1 MEQRRSVRIV
11 IADDH
16 PIFREGLKG
25 LLHDGSGYQVVGE
38 AADGKEA
45 LRLVH
50 ELTPDLLLLDLS
62 MPVLSGLDVLR
73 KLRSDSEAPASR
85 AVVLTAGIDK
95 TAVVTAMQLG
105 ASGVLL
111 KDTAT
116 AALFDCLRCVMEG
129 QYWLER
135 EDVAAVVQTMR
146 NLTEEA
152 AAQAKKINRFGL
164 TRRELEIVAGVVSG
178 ESNKEIA
185 RRLAVR
191 EDTIKHHLSNVFDKV
206 GVFSRLELAVFAIHH
221 GLVSDDEVNSP
232 ARSSAA

>member
-1 MEQRRSVRIV
+1 MEQPRSVRIV

-16 PIFREGLKG
+16 PIFRQGLKA
-25 LLHDGSGYQVVGE
+25 LLHGDSGYDVVGE
-38 AADGKEA
+38 APNGAEA
-45 LRLVH
+45 LRLVG
-50 ELTPDLLLLDLS
+50 ELAPDLLLLDLS

-73 KLRSDSEAPASR
+73 NIRKNGNQEAALK

-95 TAVVTAMQLG
+95 NAVVTAMQLG

-116 AALFDCLRCVMEG
+116 TTLFDCLGCVMEG
-129 QYWLER
+129 RFWLEP

-146 NLTEEA
+146 SLSDEA

-164 TRRELEIVAGVVSG
+164 TRREIEIVAGVVGG

-185 RRLAVR
+185 KRLSVR
-191 EDTIKHHLSNVFDKV
+191 EDTVKHHLSNVFDKV

-221 GLVSDDEVNSP
+221 ALINDDE
-232 ARSSAA
+232 AAAAHTAA